1 MCFNLSVSGWS
12 AHQVSILLSVSVRLQ
27 NQPWS
32 YMSRTGIQIK
42 ICQIQSLPVVW
53 LDILDRLWT
62 PAGRRLYCDISV
74 ETFTVTVFTTQS
86 YTELII
92 CSCHSQVCQASTS
105 CETWSCSSC
114 RIIWTFHQDD
124 LDCFLNFKLD
134 DSSSSKNKKR
144 ERLHISAL
152 EIKDFTPSRHA
163 KSELLKEQEF
173 QTCLIV
179 WSSDC
184 NKWMLSV

>member
-1 MCFNLSVSGWS
+1 M
-12 AHQVSILLSVSVRLQ
+12 
-27 NQPWS
+27 
-32 YMSRTGIQIK
+32 
-42 ICQIQSLPVVW
+42 
-53 LDILDRLWT
+53 
-62 PAGRRLYCDISV
+62 
-74 ETFTVTVFTTQS
+74 
-86 YTELII
+86 
-92 CSCHSQVCQASTS
+92 
-105 CETWSCSSC
+105 
-114 RIIWTFHQDD
+114 FHQED

-184 NKWMLSV
+184 NKGMLSV